1 MNIIQRLL
9 RKNLSMA
16 QLVGFTLA
24 NFIGLLIVLLGLQF
38 YTDVR
43 SIWQDEDSFMQKDYL
58 VINKRVPGSGLLTG
72 ERASFSADEIADLE
86 KQSWVRKVGRF
97 SSADY
102 RLSAS
107 IEQAGRSMSTYM
119 FFESI
124 PSEFVDVDSDEW
136 GYEEGDNVVPIIIS
150 KDYLSLYNF
159 GFASSTGL
167 PQFSETMIGSIP
179 MRLRIS
185 SAKGSVE
192 LQGRIVGFSN
202 RLNTILVPQEFM
214 DWSNQRYGRTAGA
227 RADPSRLII
236 DVSSPGDVKI
246 KDYIA
251 EHGYEIAG
259 DKANSTASYFL
270 NVATGVVL
278 AIGAVITILSLF
290 VLLLSI
296 SLLMQ
301 KNRQKMHSLIM
312 LGYELKEVGQPYRQL
327 VVAVNVVAYLLAVG
341 AMLVMRMLYID
352 AVRAMGASETTVWTS
367 LGVGV
372 AITFAVVLFNIIS
385 INRKVTSAFQLK

>member
-58 VINKRVPGSGLLTG
+58 VINKRVSGSGLLTG
-72 ERASFSADEIADLE
+72 ERASFSDDEIADIE
-86 KQSWVRKVGRF
+86 RQSWVRTVGRF

-185 SAKGSVE
+185 SAKGSAE

-312 LGYELKEVGQPYRQL
+312 LGYELKEVGRPYRQL
-327 VVAVNVVAYLLAVG
+327 VVAVNAVAYLLAAG
-341 AMLVMRMLYID
+341 AMLAMRMLYID
-352 AVRAMGASETTVWTS
+352 AVRAMGASETTVWMS
-367 LGVGV
+367 LGVGA
-372 AITFAVVLFNIIS
+372 AITLAVVLFNIIS
-385 INRKVTSAFQLK
+385 INRKVASAF

>member
-58 VINKRVPGSGLLTG
+58 VINKRVSGSGLLTG

-185 SAKGSVE
+185 SAKGSAE

-301 KNRQKMHSLIM
+301 KNRQKMHSLNM
-312 LGYELKEVGQPYRQL
+312 LGYELKEVGRPYRQL
-327 VVAVNVVAYLLAVG
+327 VVAVNAVAYLLAAG
-341 AMLVMRMLYID
+341 AMLAMRMLYID
-352 AVRAMGASETTVWTS
+352 AVRAMGASETTVWMS
-367 LGVGV
+367 LGVG
-372 AITFAVVLFNIIS
+372 AMITIVVILFNIIS
-385 INRKVTSAFQLK
+385 INRKVASAF

>member
-58 VINKRVPGSGLLTG
+58 VINKRVSGSGLLTG
-72 ERASFSADEIADLE
+72 ERASFSADEIADIE
-86 KQSWVRKVGRF
+86 RQSWVRKVGRF

-185 SAKGSVE
+185 SAKGSAE

-312 LGYELKEVGQPYRQL
+312 LGYELKEVSRPYRQL
-327 VVAVNVVAYLLAVG
+327 VVAVNAVAYLLAAG
-341 AMLVMRMLYID
+341 AMLAMRMLYID
-352 AVRAMGASETTVWTS
+352 AVRAMGASETTVWMS
-367 LGVGV
+367 LGVG
-372 AITFAVVLFNIIS
+372 AMITIVVILFNIIS
-385 INRKVTSAFQLK
+385 INRKVASAF

>member
-24 NFIGLLIVLLGLQF
+24 NFIGLLIVLLGMQF

-43 SIWQDEDSFMQKDYL
+43 SIWQDEDSFIQKDYL
-58 VINKRVPGSGLLTG
+58 VINKRVSGSGLLTG
-72 ERASFSADEIADLE
+72 ERASFSVDEIADIE

-107 IEQAGRSMSTYM
+107 IEQGGRSMSTYM

-185 SAKGSVE
+185 SAKGSAE

-251 EHGYEIAG
+251 KHDYEIAG

-278 AIGAVITILSLF
+278 AIGVVITILSLF

-312 LGYELKEVGQPYRQL
+312 LGYELKDVGRPYRQL
-327 VVAVNVVAYLLAVG
+327 VVVVNAVAYLLAAG
-341 AMLVMRMLYID
+341 AMLAMRMLYID
-352 AVRAMGASETTVWTS
+352 AVRAMGASETTMWLS
-367 LGVGV
+367 LGVGA
-372 AITFAVVLFNIIS
+372 AITIAVILFNIIS
-385 INRKVTSAFQLK
+385 INRKVASAF

>member
-1 MNIIQRLL
+1 
-9 RKNLSMA
+9 MA
-16 QLVGFTLA
+16 QLAGFTLA

-43 SIWQDEDSFMQKDYL
+43 SIWQDEDSFMKKDYL
-58 VINKRVPGSGLLTG
+58 VINKRVSGSGLLTG

-185 SAKGSVE
+185 SANGSAE

-312 LGYELKEVGQPYRQL
+312 LGYELKEVGRPYRQL
-327 VVAVNVVAYLLAVG
+327 VVAVNAVAYLLAAG
-341 AMLVMRMLYID
+341 AMLAMRMLYID
-352 AVRAMGASETTVWTS
+352 AVRAMGALDATVWLS
-367 LGVGV
+367 LGVGA
-372 AITFAVVLFNIIS
+372 AITLAVVLINIIS
-385 INRKVTSAFQLK
+385 INSKVASAF

>member
-43 SIWQDEDSFMQKDYL
+43 SIWQDEDSFMKKDYL
-58 VINKRVPGSGLLTG
+58 VINKRVSGSGLLTG
-72 ERASFSADEIADLE
+72 ERASFSADEIADIE
-86 KQSWVRKVGRF
+86 RQSWVRKVGRF

-185 SAKGSVE
+185 SAKGSAE

-312 LGYELKEVGQPYRQL
+312 LGYELKEVGRPYRQL
-327 VVAVNVVAYLLAVG
+327 VVAVNAVAYLLAAG
-341 AMLVMRMLYID
+341 AMLAMRMLYID
-352 AVRAMGASETTVWTS
+352 AVRAMGASETTVWMS
-367 LGVGV
+367 LGVGA
-372 AITFAVVLFNIIS
+372 AITLAVVLFNIIS
-385 INRKVTSAFQLK
+385 INRKVASAF

>member
-58 VINKRVPGSGLLTG
+58 VINKRVSGSGLLTG
-72 ERASFSADEIADLE
+72 ERASFSADEIADIE
-86 KQSWVRKVGRF
+86 RQSWVRKVGRF

-185 SAKGSVE
+185 SAKGSAE

-270 NVATGVVL
+270 NVATGMVL

-312 LGYELKEVGQPYRQL
+312 LGYELKEVGRPYRQL
-327 VVAVNVVAYLLAVG
+327 VVAVNAVAYLLAAG
-341 AMLVMRMLYID
+341 AMLAMRMLYID
-352 AVRAMGASETTVWTS
+352 AVRAMGASETTVWMS
-367 LGVGV
+367 LGVG
-372 AITFAVVLFNIIS
+372 AMITIVVILFNIIS
-385 INRKVTSAFQLK
+385 INRKVASAF

>member
-58 VINKRVPGSGLLTG
+58 VINKRVSGSGLLTG
-72 ERASFSADEIADLE
+72 ERASFSADEIADIE
-86 KQSWVRKVGRF
+86 RQSWVRKVGRF

-185 SAKGSVE
+185 SAKGSAE

-312 LGYELKEVGQPYRQL
+312 LGYELKEVGRPYRQL
-327 VVAVNVVAYLLAVG
+327 VVVVNAVAYLLAAG
-341 AMLVMRMLYID
+341 AMLAMRMLYID
-352 AVRAMGASETTVWTS
+352 AVRAMGASETTVWMS
-367 LGVGV
+367 LGVG
-372 AITFAVVLFNIIS
+372 AMITIVVILFNIIS
-385 INRKVTSAFQLK
+385 INRKVASAF

>member
-1 MNIIQRLL
+1 M

-58 VINKRVPGSGLLTG
+58 VINKRVSGSGLLTG

-185 SAKGSVE
+185 SAKGSAE

-312 LGYELKEVGQPYRQL
+312 LGYELKEVGRPYRQL
-327 VVAVNVVAYLLAVG
+327 VVAVNAVAYLLAAG
-341 AMLVMRMLYID
+341 AMLAMRMLYID
-352 AVRAMGASETTVWTS
+352 AVRAMGASETTVWMS
-367 LGVGV
+367 LGVG
-372 AITFAVVLFNIIS
+372 AMITIVVILFNIIS
-385 INRKVTSAFQLK
+385 INRKVASAF

>member
-24 NFIGLLIVLLGLQF
+24 NFIGLLIVLLGMQF

-43 SIWQDEDSFMQKDYL
+43 SIWQDEDSFIQKDYL
-58 VINKRVPGSGLLTG
+58 VINKRVSGSGLLTG
-72 ERASFSADEIADLE
+72 ERASFSVDEIADIE

-107 IEQAGRSMSTYM
+107 IEQGGRSMSTYM

-185 SAKGSVE
+185 SAKGSAE

-236 DVSSPGDVKI
+236 NVSSPGDVKI

-251 EHGYEIAG
+251 EHDYEIAG

-278 AIGAVITILSLF
+278 AIGVVITILSLF

-312 LGYELKEVGQPYRQL
+312 LGYELKDVGRPYRQL
-327 VVAVNVVAYLLAVG
+327 VVVVNAVAYLLAAG
-341 AMLVMRMLYID
+341 AMLAMRMLYID
-352 AVRAMGASETTVWTS
+352 AVRAMGASETTMWLS
-367 LGVGV
+367 LGVGA
-372 AITFAVVLFNIIS
+372 AITLAVILFNIIS
-385 INRKVTSAFQLK
+385 INRKVASAF

>member
-58 VINKRVPGSGLLTG
+58 VINKRVSGSGLLTG

-86 KQSWVRKVGRF
+86 TQSWVRKVGRF

-185 SAKGSVE
+185 SANGSAE

-278 AIGAVITILSLF
+278 AIGAVITVLSLF

-312 LGYELKEVGQPYRQL
+312 LGYELKEVGRPYRQL
-327 VVAVNVVAYLLAVG
+327 VVAVNAVAYLLAAG
-341 AMLVMRMLYID
+341 AMLAMRMLYID
-352 AVRAMGASETTVWTS
+352 AVRAMGASETTVWMS
-367 LGVGV
+367 LGVG
-372 AITFAVVLFNIIS
+372 AMITIVVILFNIIS
-385 INRKVTSAFQLK
+385 INRKVASAF

>member
-1 MNIIQRLL
+1 M

-58 VINKRVPGSGLLTG
+58 VINKRVSGSGLLTG
-72 ERASFSADEIADLE
+72 ERASFSADEIADIE
-86 KQSWVRKVGRF
+86 RQSWVRKVGRF

-102 RLSAS
+102 RLTAS

-312 LGYELKEVGQPYRQL
+312 LGYELKEVGRPYRQL
-327 VVAVNVVAYLLAVG
+327 VVVVNAVAYLLATG
-341 AMLVMRMLYID
+341 AMLAMRMLYID
-352 AVRAMGASETTVWTS
+352 AVRAMGASETTVWMS
-367 LGVGV
+367 LGVG
-372 AITFAVVLFNIIS
+372 AMITIVVILFNIIS
-385 INRKVTSAFQLK
+385 INRKVASAF

>member
-38 YTDVR
+38 YTDVC

-58 VINKRVPGSGLLTG
+58 VINKRVSGSGLLTG
-72 ERASFSADEIADLE
+72 ERASFSADEIADIE

-185 SAKGSVE
+185 SAKGSAE

-312 LGYELKEVGQPYRQL
+312 LGYELKEVGRPYRQL
-327 VVAVNVVAYLLAVG
+327 VVAVNAVAYLLAAG
-341 AMLVMRMLYID
+341 AMLAMRMLYID
-352 AVRAMGASETTVWTS
+352 AVRAMGASETTVWMS
-367 LGVGV
+367 LGVG
-372 AITFAVVLFNIIS
+372 AMITIVVILFNIIS
-385 INRKVTSAFQLK
+385 INRKVASAF

>member
-43 SIWQDEDSFMQKDYL
+43 SIWQDEDSFMKKDYL
-58 VINKRVPGSGLLTG
+58 VVNKRVSGSGLLTG

-86 KQSWVRKVGRF
+86 THSWARKVGRF

-185 SAKGSVE
+185 SAKGSAE

-278 AIGAVITILSLF
+278 AIGAVITFLSLF

-312 LGYELKEVGQPYRQL
+312 LGYELKEVGRPYRQL
-327 VVAVNVVAYLLAVG
+327 VVAVNAVAYLLAAG
-341 AMLVMRMLYID
+341 AMLAMRMLYID
-352 AVRAMGASETTVWTS
+352 AVRAMGASETTVWMS
-367 LGVGV
+367 LGVG
-372 AITFAVVLFNIIS
+372 AMITIVVILFNIIS
-385 INRKVTSAFQLK
+385 INRKVASAF

>member
-24 NFIGLLIVLLGLQF
+24 NFIGLLIVLLGMQF

-43 SIWQDEDSFMQKDYL
+43 SIWQDEDSFIQKDYL
-58 VINKRVPGSGLLTG
+58 VINKRVSGSGLLTG
-72 ERASFSADEIADLE
+72 ERASFSVDEIADIE

-107 IEQAGRSMSTYM
+107 IEQGGRSMSTYM

-185 SAKGSVE
+185 SAKGSAE

-251 EHGYEIAG
+251 EHDYEIAG

-278 AIGAVITILSLF
+278 AIGVVITILSLF

-312 LGYELKEVGQPYRQL
+312 LGYELKDVGRPYRQL
-327 VVAVNVVAYLLAVG
+327 VVVVNAVAYLLAAG
-341 AMLVMRMLYID
+341 AMLAMRMLYID
-352 AVRAMGASETTVWTS
+352 AVRAMGASETTMWLS
-367 LGVGV
+367 LGVG
-372 AITFAVVLFNIIS
+372 ATITIAVILFNIIS
-385 INRKVTSAFQLK
+385 INRKVASAF

>member
-24 NFIGLLIVLLGLQF
+24 NFIGLLIVLLGMQF

-43 SIWQDEDSFMQKDYL
+43 SIWQDEDSFIQKDYL
-58 VINKRVPGSGLLTG
+58 VINKRVSGSGLLTG
-72 ERASFSADEIADLE
+72 ERASFSVDEIADIE

-107 IEQAGRSMSTYM
+107 IEQGGRSMSTYM

-136 GYEEGDNVVPIIIS
+136 SYEEDDNVVPIIIS

-185 SAKGSVE
+185 SAKGSAE

-251 EHGYEIAG
+251 EHDYEIAG

-278 AIGAVITILSLF
+278 AIGVVITILSLF

-312 LGYELKEVGQPYRQL
+312 LGYELKDVGRPYRQL
-327 VVAVNVVAYLLAVG
+327 VVVVNAVAYLLAAG
-341 AMLVMRMLYID
+341 AMLAMRMLYID
-352 AVRAMGASETTVWTS
+352 AVRAMGASETTMWLS
-367 LGVGV
+367 LGVGA
-372 AITFAVVLFNIIS
+372 AITIAVILFNIIS
-385 INRKVTSAFQLK
+385 INRKVASAF

>member
-58 VINKRVPGSGLLTG
+58 VINKRVSGSGLLTG
-72 ERASFSADEIADLE
+72 ERASFSDDEIADIE
-86 KQSWVRKVGRF
+86 RQSWVRTVGRF

-136 GYEEGDNVVPIIIS
+136 SYEEGDNVVPIIIS

-185 SAKGSVE
+185 SAKGSAE

-312 LGYELKEVGQPYRQL
+312 LGYELKEVGRPYRQL
-327 VVAVNVVAYLLAVG
+327 VVAVNAVAYLLAAG
-341 AMLVMRMLYID
+341 AMLAMRMLYID
-352 AVRAMGASETTVWTS
+352 AVRAMGASETTVWMS
-367 LGVGV
+367 LGVG
-372 AITFAVVLFNIIS
+372 AMITIVVILFNIIS
-385 INRKVTSAFQLK
+385 INRKVASAF

>member
-1 MNIIQRLL
+1 MNIIHRLL

-16 QLVGFTLA
+16 QLAGFTLA

-43 SIWQDEDSFMQKDYL
+43 SIWQDEDSFMKKDYL
-58 VINKRVPGSGLLTG
+58 VINKRVSGSGLLTG

-185 SAKGSVE
+185 SAKGSAE

-312 LGYELKEVGQPYRQL
+312 LGYELKEVGRPYRQL
-327 VVAVNVVAYLLAVG
+327 VVAVNAVAYLLAAG
-341 AMLVMRMLYID
+341 AMLAMRMLYID
-352 AVRAMGASETTVWTS
+352 AVRAMGASETTVWMS
-367 LGVGV
+367 LGVG
-372 AITFAVVLFNIIS
+372 AMITIVVILFNIIS
-385 INRKVTSAFQLK
+385 INRKVASAF

>member
-43 SIWQDEDSFMQKDYL
+43 SIWQDEDSFMKKDYL
-58 VINKRVPGSGLLTG
+58 VINKRVSGSGLLTG

-86 KQSWVRKVGRF
+86 RQSWVRKVGRF

-185 SAKGSVE
+185 SAKGSAE

-278 AIGAVITILSLF
+278 AIGAVITVLSLF

-312 LGYELKEVGQPYRQL
+312 LGYELKEVGRPYRQL
-327 VVAVNVVAYLLAVG
+327 VVAVNAVAYLLAAG
-341 AMLVMRMLYID
+341 AMLAMRMLYID
-352 AVRAMGASETTVWTS
+352 AVRAMGASDATVWLS
-367 LGVGV
+367 LGVGA
-372 AITFAVVLFNIIS
+372 AITLAVVLFNIVS
-385 INRKVTSAFQLK
+385 INRKVASAF

>member
-58 VINKRVPGSGLLTG
+58 VINKRVSGSGLLTG
-72 ERASFSADEIADLE
+72 ERASFSDDEIADIE
-86 KQSWVRKVGRF
+86 RQSWVRTVGRF

-185 SAKGSVE
+185 SAKGSAE

-312 LGYELKEVGQPYRQL
+312 LGYELKEVGRPYRQL
-327 VVAVNVVAYLLAVG
+327 VVAVNAVAYLLAAG
-341 AMLVMRMLYID
+341 AMLAMRMLYID
-352 AVRAMGASETTVWTS
+352 AVRAMGASETTVWMS
-367 LGVGV
+367 LGVG
-372 AITFAVVLFNIIS
+372 AMITIVVILFNIIS
-385 INRKVTSAFQLK
+385 INRKVASAF

>member
-58 VINKRVPGSGLLTG
+58 VINKRVSGSGLLTG
-72 ERASFSADEIADLE
+72 ERASFSADEIADIE

-185 SAKGSVE
+185 SAKGGAE

-312 LGYELKEVGQPYRQL
+312 LGYELKEVGRPYRQL
-327 VVAVNVVAYLLAVG
+327 VVAVNAVAYLLAAG
-341 AMLVMRMLYID
+341 AMLAMRMLYID
-352 AVRAMGASETTVWTS
+352 AVRAMGASETTVWMS
-367 LGVGV
+367 LGVGA
-372 AITFAVVLFNIIS
+372 AITLAVVLFNIIS
-385 INRKVTSAFQLK
+385 INRKVASAF

>member
-58 VINKRVPGSGLLTG
+58 VINKRVSGSGLLTG
-72 ERASFSADEIADLE
+72 ERASFSADEIADIE
-86 KQSWVRKVGRF
+86 RQSWVRKVGRF

-102 RLSAS
+102 RLTAS

-185 SAKGSVE
+185 SAKGGAE

-312 LGYELKEVGQPYRQL
+312 LGYELKEVGRPYRQL
-327 VVAVNVVAYLLAVG
+327 VVAVNAVAYLLAAG
-341 AMLVMRMLYID
+341 AMLAMRMLYID
-352 AVRAMGASETTVWTS
+352 AVRAMGASETTVWMS
-367 LGVGV
+367 LGVGA
-372 AITFAVVLFNIIS
+372 AITLAVVLFNIIS
-385 INRKVTSAFQLK
+385 INRKVASAF

>member
-58 VINKRVPGSGLLTG
+58 VINKRVSGSGLLTG
-72 ERASFSADEIADLE
+72 ERASFSADEIADIE
-86 KQSWVRKVGRF
+86 RQSWVRKVGRF

-185 SAKGSVE
+185 SAKGSAE

-312 LGYELKEVGQPYRQL
+312 LGYELKEVGRPYRQL
-327 VVAVNVVAYLLAVG
+327 VVAVNAVAYLLAAG
-341 AMLVMRMLYID
+341 AMLAMRMLYID
-352 AVRAMGASETTVWTS
+352 AVRAMGASETTVWMS
-367 LGVGV
+367 LGVG
-372 AITFAVVLFNIIS
+372 AMITIVVILFNIIS
-385 INRKVTSAFQLK
+385 INRKVASAF

>member
-58 VINKRVPGSGLLTG
+58 VINKRVSGSGLLTG
-72 ERASFSADEIADLE
+72 ERATFSADEIADIE

-185 SAKGSVE
+185 SAKGSAE

-312 LGYELKEVGQPYRQL
+312 LGYELKEVGRPYRQL
-327 VVAVNVVAYLLAVG
+327 VVVVNAVAYLLAAG
-341 AMLVMRMLYID
+341 AMLAMRMLYID
-352 AVRAMGASETTVWTS
+352 AVRAMGASETTVWMS
-367 LGVGV
+367 LGVG
-372 AITFAVVLFNIIS
+372 AMITIVVILFNIIS
-385 INRKVTSAFQLK
+385 INRKVASAF

>member
-58 VINKRVPGSGLLTG
+58 VINKRVSGSGLLTG
-72 ERASFSADEIADLE
+72 ERASFSADEIADIE

-185 SAKGSVE
+185 SANGSAE

-214 DWSNQRYGRTAGA
+214 DWSNQRYGRAAGA

-312 LGYELKEVGQPYRQL
+312 LGYELKEVGRPYRQL
-327 VVAVNVVAYLLAVG
+327 VVAVNAVAYLLAAG
-341 AMLVMRMLYID
+341 AMLAMRMLYID
-352 AVRAMGASETTVWTS
+352 AVRAMGASETTVWMS
-367 LGVGV
+367 LGVG
-372 AITFAVVLFNIIS
+372 AMITIVVILFNIIS
-385 INRKVTSAFQLK
+385 INRKVASAF

>member
-43 SIWQDEDSFMQKDYL
+43 SIWQDEDSFMKKDYL
-58 VINKRVPGSGLLTG
+58 VINKRVSGSGLLTG

-185 SAKGSVE
+185 SANGSAE

-312 LGYELKEVGQPYRQL
+312 LGYELKEVGRPYRQL
-327 VVAVNVVAYLLAVG
+327 VVAVNAVAYLLAAG
-341 AMLVMRMLYID
+341 AMLAMRMLYID
-352 AVRAMGASETTVWTS
+352 AVRAMGASETTVWMS
-367 LGVGV
+367 LGVG
-372 AITFAVVLFNIIS
+372 AMITIVVILFNIIS
-385 INRKVTSAFQLK
+385 INRKVASAF

>member
-58 VINKRVPGSGLLTG
+58 VINKRVSGSGLLTG
-72 ERASFSADEIADLE
+72 ERASFSADEIADIE
-86 KQSWVRKVGRF
+86 RQSWVRKVGRF

-185 SAKGSVE
+185 SAKGSAE

-251 EHGYEIAG
+251 QHGYEIAG

-312 LGYELKEVGQPYRQL
+312 LGYELKEVGRPYRQL
-327 VVAVNVVAYLLAVG
+327 VVAVNAVAYLLAAG
-341 AMLVMRMLYID
+341 AMLAMRMLYID
-352 AVRAMGASETTVWTS
+352 AVRAMGASETTVWMS
-367 LGVGV
+367 LGVG
-372 AITFAVVLFNIIS
+372 AMITIVVILFNIIS
-385 INRKVTSAFQLK
+385 INRKVASAF

>member
-58 VINKRVPGSGLLTG
+58 VINKRVSGSGLLTG

-86 KQSWVRKVGRF
+86 RQSWVRKVGRF

-185 SAKGSVE
+185 SAKGSAE

-214 DWSNQRYGRTAGA
+214 DWSNSRYGRTTGA

-312 LGYELKEVGQPYRQL
+312 LGYELKEVGRPYRQL
-327 VVAVNVVAYLLAVG
+327 VVAVNAVAYLLAAG
-341 AMLVMRMLYID
+341 AMLAMRMLYID
-352 AVRAMGASETTVWTS
+352 AVRAMGASETTVWMS
-367 LGVGV
+367 LGVG
-372 AITFAVVLFNIIS
+372 AMITIVVILFNIIS
-385 INRKVTSAFQLK
+385 INRKVASAF

>member
-58 VINKRVPGSGLLTG
+58 VINKRVSGSGLLTG
-72 ERASFSADEIADLE
+72 ERASFSTDEIADIE

-185 SAKGSVE
+185 SAKGSAE

-214 DWSNQRYGRTAGA
+214 DWSNHRYGRTAGA

-312 LGYELKEVGQPYRQL
+312 LGYELKEVGRPYRQL
-327 VVAVNVVAYLLAVG
+327 VVAVNAVAYLLAAG
-341 AMLVMRMLYID
+341 AMLAMRMLYID
-352 AVRAMGASETTVWTS
+352 AVRAMGASETTVWMS
-367 LGVGV
+367 LGVG
-372 AITFAVVLFNIIS
+372 AMITIVVILFNIIS
-385 INRKVTSAFQLK
+385 INRKVASAF

>member
-58 VINKRVPGSGLLTG
+58 VINKRVSGSGLLTG

-185 SAKGSVE
+185 SAKGSAE

-312 LGYELKEVGQPYRQL
+312 LGYELKEVGRPYRQL
-327 VVAVNVVAYLLAVG
+327 VVAVNAVAYLLAAG
-341 AMLVMRMLYID
+341 AMLAMRMLYID
-352 AVRAMGASETTVWTS
+352 AVRAMGASETTVWMS
-367 LGVGV
+367 LGVG
-372 AITFAVVLFNIIS
+372 AMITIVVILFNIIS
-385 INRKVTSAFQLK
+385 INRKVASAF

>member
-58 VINKRVPGSGLLTG
+58 VINKRVSGSGLLTG
-72 ERASFSADEIADLE
+72 ERASFSADEIADIE
-86 KQSWVRKVGRF
+86 RQSWVRKVGRF

-136 GYEEGDNVVPIIIS
+136 SYEEGDNVVPIIIS

-185 SAKGSVE
+185 SAKGSAE

-312 LGYELKEVGQPYRQL
+312 LGYELKEVGRPYRQL
-327 VVAVNVVAYLLAVG
+327 VVAVNAVAYLLAAG
-341 AMLVMRMLYID
+341 AMLAMRMLYID
-352 AVRAMGASETTVWTS
+352 AVRAMGASETTVWMS
-367 LGVGV
+367 LGVG
-372 AITFAVVLFNIIS
+372 AMITIVVILFNIIS
-385 INRKVTSAFQLK
+385 INRKVASAF

>member
-58 VINKRVPGSGLLTG
+58 VINKRVSGSGLLTG
-72 ERASFSADEIADLE
+72 ERASFSVDEIADIE

-107 IEQAGRSMSTYM
+107 IEQGGRSMSTYM

-185 SAKGSVE
+185 SAKGSAE

-251 EHGYEIAG
+251 KHDYEIAG

-278 AIGAVITILSLF
+278 AIGVVITILSLF

-312 LGYELKEVGQPYRQL
+312 LGYELKDVGRPYRQL
-327 VVAVNVVAYLLAVG
+327 VVVVNAVAYLLAAG
-341 AMLVMRMLYID
+341 AMLAMRMLYID
-352 AVRAMGASETTVWTS
+352 AVRAMGASETTMWLS
-367 LGVGV
+367 LGVGA
-372 AITFAVVLFNIIS
+372 AITIAVILFNIIS
-385 INRKVTSAFQLK
+385 INRKVASAF

>member
-24 NFIGLLIVLLGLQF
+24 NFIGLLIVLLGMQF

-43 SIWQDEDSFMQKDYL
+43 SIWQDEDSFIQKDYL
-58 VINKRVPGSGLLTG
+58 VINKRVSGSGLLTG
-72 ERASFSADEIADLE
+72 ERASFSVDEIADIE

-107 IEQAGRSMSTYM
+107 IEQGGRSMSTYM

-185 SAKGSVE
+185 SAKGSAE

-214 DWSNQRYGRTAGA
+214 DWSNSRYGRTAGA

-251 EHGYEIAG
+251 EHDYEIAG

-278 AIGAVITILSLF
+278 AIGVVITILSLF

-312 LGYELKEVGQPYRQL
+312 LGYELKDVGRPYRQL
-327 VVAVNVVAYLLAVG
+327 VVVVNAVAYLLAAG
-341 AMLVMRMLYID
+341 AMLAMRMLYID
-352 AVRAMGASETTVWTS
+352 AVRAMGASETTMWLS
-367 LGVGV
+367 LGVGA
-372 AITFAVVLFNIIS
+372 AITIAVILFNIIS
-385 INRKVTSAFQLK
+385 INRKVASAF

>member
-24 NFIGLLIVLLGLQF
+24 NFIGLLIVLLGLQL

-58 VINKRVPGSGLLTG
+58 VINKRVSGSGLLTG
-72 ERASFSADEIADLE
+72 ERASFSADEITDIE

-185 SAKGSVE
+185 SAKGGAE

-214 DWSNQRYGRTAGA
+214 DWSNSRYGRTAGA

-312 LGYELKEVGQPYRQL
+312 LGYELKEVGRPYRQL
-327 VVAVNVVAYLLAVG
+327 VVAVNAVAYLLAAG
-341 AMLVMRMLYID
+341 AMLAMRMLYID
-352 AVRAMGASETTVWTS
+352 AVRAMGASETTVWMS
-367 LGVGV
+367 LGVG
-372 AITFAVVLFNIIS
+372 AMITIVVILFNIIS
-385 INRKVTSAFQLK
+385 INRKVASAF

>member
-58 VINKRVPGSGLLTG
+58 VINKRVSGSGLLTG
-72 ERASFSADEIADLE
+72 ERASFSADEIADIE
-86 KQSWVRKVGRF
+86 RQSWVRKVGRF

-185 SAKGSVE
+185 SAKGSAE

-312 LGYELKEVGQPYRQL
+312 LGYELKEVGRPYRQL
-327 VVAVNVVAYLLAVG
+327 VVAVNAVAYFLAAG
-341 AMLVMRMLYID
+341 AMLAMRMLYID
-352 AVRAMGASETTVWTS
+352 AVRAMGASETTVWMS
-367 LGVGV
+367 LGVG
-372 AITFAVVLFNIIS
+372 AMITIVVILFNIIS
-385 INRKVTSAFQLK
+385 INRKVASAF

>member
-1 MNIIQRLL
+1 MNIIHRLL

-43 SIWQDEDSFMQKDYL
+43 SIWQDEDSFMKKDYL
-58 VINKRVPGSGLLTG
+58 VINKRVSGSGLLTG

-86 KQSWVRKVGRF
+86 TQSWVRKVGRF

-185 SAKGSVE
+185 SAKGSAE
-192 LQGRIVGFSN
+192 LQGRIVGVSN

-214 DWSNQRYGRTAGA
+214 DGSNQRYGRTAGA

-312 LGYELKEVGQPYRQL
+312 LGYELKEVGRPYRQL
-327 VVAVNVVAYLLAVG
+327 VVAVNAVAYLLAAG
-341 AMLVMRMLYID
+341 AMLAMRMLYID
-352 AVRAMGASETTVWTS
+352 AVRAMGASETTVWMS
-367 LGVGV
+367 VGGG
-372 AITFAVVLFNIIS
+372 AMITIVVILFNIIS
-385 INRKVTSAFQLK
+385 INRKVASAF

>member
-1 MNIIQRLL
+1 MNIIHRLL

-58 VINKRVPGSGLLTG
+58 VINKRVSGSGLLTG

-185 SAKGSVE
+185 SAKGSAE

-278 AIGAVITILSLF
+278 AIGAVITVLSLF

-312 LGYELKEVGQPYRQL
+312 LGYELKEVGRPYRQL
-327 VVAVNVVAYLLAVG
+327 VVAVNAVAYLLAAG
-341 AMLVMRMLYID
+341 AMLAMRMLYID
-352 AVRAMGASETTVWTS
+352 AVRAMGASDATVWLS
-367 LGVGV
+367 LGVGA
-372 AITFAVVLFNIIS
+372 AITLAVVLFNIIS
-385 INRKVTSAFQLK
+385 INRKVASAF

>member
-58 VINKRVPGSGLLTG
+58 VINKRVSGSGLLTG

-185 SAKGSVE
+185 SAKGSAE

-278 AIGAVITILSLF
+278 AIGAVITVLSLF

-312 LGYELKEVGQPYRQL
+312 LGYELKEVGRPYRQL
-327 VVAVNVVAYLLAVG
+327 VVAVNAVAYLLAAG
-341 AMLVMRMLYID
+341 AMLAMRMLYID
-352 AVRAMGASETTVWTS
+352 AVRAMGASETTVWMS
-367 LGVGV
+367 LGVG
-372 AITFAVVLFNIIS
+372 AMITIVVILFNIIS
-385 INRKVTSAFQLK
+385 INRKVASAF